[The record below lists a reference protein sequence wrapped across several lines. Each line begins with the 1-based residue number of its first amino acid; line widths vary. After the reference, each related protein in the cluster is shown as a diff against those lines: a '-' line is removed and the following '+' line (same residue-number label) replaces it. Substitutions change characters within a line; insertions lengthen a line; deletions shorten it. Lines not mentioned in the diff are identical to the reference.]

1 MVDKKQVSL
10 EELRKQGKLLQDAF
24 EQAQKD
30 KIKTQTSHDEAKLA
44 LVTFNNEYGRV
55 LRLLEEE

>member
-1 MVDKKQVSL
+1 MVDKKQISL
-10 EELRKQGKLLQDAF
+10 EEIRKQGKLLQDAF
-24 EQAQKD
+24 EKTQKN
-30 KIKTQTSHDEAKLA
+30 KIKTQMSHDGAKLA